1 MKKLFLTLIFCMLTA
16 LILVNYSG
24 NIKFISTEN
33 KVYYNSNE
41 ELNLIPGTYTSNDGK
56 TIIIDEASNIKFENT
71 YSLSLTKT
79 NRGSTITGKIGSD
92 KKSATFYQLNDSTI
106 MSDVS
111 VTYKH
116 NGTSTVL
123 LENTI
128 FKLTKTITTN
138 ESGKIELYDND
149 VLINKYNSLQDA
161 VDSANNGN
169 TIKLTDNLDVIGA
182 AYINKN
188 IIIDGNNKTL
198 NYSTWTN
205 GVFILEE
212 NTNLEIK
219 NLTIDGGSKDFE
231 VDYDS
236 VTFNDYNIPLKNSA
250 TDIKQNLPAIIS
262 EGNLTIN
269 DLKIQNTYSTNGS
282 ALKITRGNATVNNS
296 EFVHN
301 RASIGGAV
309 YLGSAFRTDQT
320 EYSVSN
326 VKFNKTQF
334 KNNYSTSG
342 GGAIYIIHTDTV
354 EFDNC
359 EFDSNTTTSSAGYGG
374 AIYVNKNSVKV
385 NGKTYNST
393 GHSKGL
399 DFPQIIINDS
409 IFDNNWAGNDGF
421 AIQNYEA
428 EFNIKNTIFK
438 NNVGVSKSSSVAT
451 FSVYVMRDGTYA
463 KQTIKNSI
471 FEKNKGPVSCI
482 GDHGTLTSFNISNTK
497 FIENEGGRSIYFLTG
512 VATFNKCEFIKDKS
526 TASTI
531 YALPCDYEEYY
542 NGSGFNKPTIK
553 IIDSSFENAFGN
565 YDIVS
570 ATYDDDDY
578 IKSEIIFEGTNTL
591 NVDLTDA
598 NYLIVNGTHN
608 GNIRLDRNTFVGT
621 HLIYENNS
629 ETKGEIIDRK
639 LVIYYK
645 NLENK
650 DTSLEIYIP
659 EEQEITPYY
668 VNQQLGIE
676 KEGYLLYFYNEPE
689 YSTKWDY
696 QTTKNKT
703 IYGNWEEHNH
713 DLKVVVKDNI
723 IIEKCE
729 CGKTGN
735 KLYLQK
741 PEVLNYDGKTKPV
754 VVVNEL
760 GILEKDYNIVYSLK
774 DNNGSWKTISGE
786 PINNGIYKAKLTY
799 NNLSIE
805 VEYEILGGIDNPNT
819 DNAANIYIL
828 LIIIITSSIGIILV
842 NKKIIRFN

>member
-1 MKKLFLTLIFCMLTA
+1 MKKRFLTLTLCLLA
-16 LILVNYSG
+16 LIILVNY
-24 NIKFISTEN
+24 NWTVKFNSIEKKTYYSSTEQ
-33 KVYYNSNE
+33 
-41 ELNLIPGTYTSNDGK
+41 LNLISGTYTSNDGK
-56 TIIIDEASNIKFENT
+56 TIKIDENSSVIYENT
-71 YSLSLTKT
+71 YSLSLAKS

-92 KKSATFYQLNDSTI
+92 KKSVTFYQLNDSTI
-106 MSDVS
+106 MSDAS
-111 VTYKH
+111 VTYTH
-116 NGTSTVL
+116 SGTSSVL

-128 FKLTKTITTN
+128 FKLTKTIETN

-149 VLINKYNSLQDA
+149 MLINKYNSLQDA
-161 VDSANNGN
+161 VDSANDGN
-169 TIKLTDNLDVIGA
+169 TIKIIDDLDVSGA
-182 AYINKN
+182 TYINKN
-188 IIIDGNNKTL
+188 IKIDGNNKTL
-198 NYSTWTN
+198 NYSTWSN
-205 GVFILEE
+205 GVFVLEE
-212 NTNLEIK
+212 DSTLEIK
-219 NLTIDGGSKDFE
+219 QLTIDGGSKDFK

-236 VTFNDYNIPLKNSA
+236 VTYNDYNIPLIN
-250 TDIKQNLPAIIS
+250 TTNDIKQNLPAIIS
-262 EGNLTIN
+262 KGNLTIN
-269 DLKIQNTYSTNGS
+269 NLKIQNIYSTNGS
-282 ALKITRGNATVNNS
+282 ALKIARGNAAINNS
-296 EFVHN
+296 EFFHN
-301 RASIGGAV
+301 RASVGGAI
-309 YLGSAFRTDQT
+309 YIGSAFRTGQT

-334 KNNYSTSG
+334 KNNYSTAG
-342 GGAIYIIHTDTV
+342 GGAIYIIHTGAA

-359 EFDSNTTTSSAGYGG
+359 EFISNTTSSSAGYGG
-374 AIYVNKNSVKV
+374 AIFINKNSVKV

-399 DFPQIIINDS
+399 DFPQIKIDDT

-428 EFNIKNTIFK
+428 ELDINNIIFK

-451 FSVYVMRDGTYA
+451 FSVYVMRDGEYA
-463 KQTIKNSI
+463 NQKINNSI

-482 GDHGTLTSFNISNTK
+482 GDHGTLTSFDIKNTK

-512 VATFNKCEFIKDKS
+512 VATINKCEFIKDKS

-531 YALPCDYEEYY
+531 YVLPCDYEEYY
-542 NGSGFNKPTIK
+542 VGSGVDKPTIK
-553 IIDSSFENAFGN
+553 IIDSSFENALGN

-570 ATYDDDDY
+570 ATYDNDDY

-621 HLIYENNS
+621 HLIYANNS

-659 EEQEITPYY
+659 EGQEITPYY
-668 VNQQLGIE
+668 VNQQLDIE

-696 QTTKNKT
+696 TTKKNKT

-713 DLKVVVKDNI
+713 ELKVIKKDNTL
-723 IIEKCE
+723 IERCE

-741 PEVLNYDGKTKPV
+741 PKKLNYDGEIKPIEV
-754 VVVNEL
+754 INEL
-760 GILEKDYNIVYSLK
+760 GILETDYQIVYSLK
-774 DNNGSWKTISGE
+774 NSNGSWTTINE
-786 PINNGIYKAKLTY
+786 VPINKGIYKAKLTY
-799 NNLSIE
+799 NELSIE
-805 VEYEILGGIDNPNT
+805 VEYEILGDIENPNT
-819 DNAANIYIL
+819 GIEVNIYIFFT
-828 LIIIITSSIGIILV
+828 IIIISSIGIIFV
-842 NKKIIRFN
+842 NKKIIKFN